1 MLTEQLMKGYP
12 AGWLT
17 ANEANELQRLA
28 IGKRVVEIGAWK
40 GRSTVVLSQV
50 AEHVISIDHFKGD
63 DYAGR
68 FSVRNHYFES
78 LNQFR
83 CQNVT
88 TIIAD
93 SFDACKMIDS
103 EIVRNGNIHLF
114 FYDADHTKL
123 ATEKALIQGLRWEC
137 PVIAIHD
144 YSPAE
149 HFRGVCDAVNEFVK
163 ETGYIFHLVDHLAIL
178 HRAGWR

>member
-1 MLTEQLMKGYP
+1 MLTEEQMKAYP

-28 IGKRVVEIGAWK
+28 RGKRVVEIGAWK
-40 GRSTVVLSQV
+40 GRSTVVLSQA

-78 LNQFR
+78 LDRFQ

-93 SFDACKMIDS
+93 SFDACKLIDS
-103 EIVRNGNIHLF
+103 EIVRDGGIDLY
-114 FYDADHTKL
+114 FYDADHTKE
-123 ATEKALIQGLRWEC
+123 ATENALFRAANWKC
-137 PVIAIHD
+137 PTIAIHD

-149 HFRGVCDAVNEFVK
+149 CFKGVCDSVNEFVK
-163 ETGYIFHLVDHLAIL
+163 KSGYSFHLVDHLAIL
-178 HRAGWR
+178 CRAGWR